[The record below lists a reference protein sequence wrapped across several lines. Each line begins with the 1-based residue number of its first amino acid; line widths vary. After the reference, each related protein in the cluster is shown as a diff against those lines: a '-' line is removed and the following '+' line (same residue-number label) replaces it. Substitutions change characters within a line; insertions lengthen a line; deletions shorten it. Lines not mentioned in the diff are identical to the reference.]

1 MSGLMQALAHPP
13 AGPTKGVVVVM
24 FYANWCSHCIDTL
37 PVFAKAKELLTSTQQ
52 AEALVQVDVAKHRD
66 LVQKY
71 GVKAFPTIRAY
82 LRGQPVGPPYAGLR
96 EAEDMA
102 KWTRDIIAN
111 PPPPE
116 EPSSA
121 PTNHPESGSGTG
133 KRPKSITRAT
143 AGKRPPPVEREDT
156 LSDEKLA
163 NAMERIGKRMA
174 EQTRRGENDGDRPT
188 GPDDPDGLDEG
199 WFPLGKQAP
208 NDKGGRDAGAKTF
221 SADPLYGHSDE
232 F

>member
-1 MSGLMQALAHPP
+1 MSGLIQALARPP

-24 FYANWCSHCIDTL
+24 FYANWCSHCTDTL
-37 PVFAKAKELLTSTQQ
+37 PVFAKAKELLISTQQ

-102 KWTRDIIAN
+102 KWTQDIIAN

-116 EPSSA
+116 EPSPA
-121 PTNHPESGSGTG
+121 PANHPESGSIG
-133 KRPKSITRAT
+133 RAT

-156 LSDEKLA
+156 LSNEKLA
-163 NAMERIGKRMA
+163 NVMEHIGKRMA
-174 EQTRRGENDGDRPT
+174 QQTRRGENDGDRPA

-208 NDKGGRDAGAKTF
+208 NDRGDRDAGTKTF
-221 SADPLYGHSDE
+221 STDPLYGHADE